1 MTLRSIQDHCD
12 LSSDEGAALDKTMGP
27 YDRLV
32 EEAASSSVEGQST
45 QLSFASAMADAS
57 ECDLLKALCS
67 RCFSADELS
76 KTRTKIATA
85 KQQAEAVVEVE
96 VEAEPEPELEVEV
109 KAKIIEEPVA
119 TEPEVVQA
127 EPKEVQEAVPVQ
139 EEPAVEEE

>member
-1 MTLRSIQDHCD
+1 MSNPNWNKSEEVKKEEPVAVVSSKDAVQEAFSLFAQLVTLRSIQDHCD
-12 LSSDEGAALDKTMGP
+12 LSSDESAALDKTMGP

-45 QLSFASAMADAS
+45 QVSFASAMADAS

-85 KQQAEAVVEVE
+85 KQ
-96 VEAEPEPELEVEV
+96 
-109 KAKIIEEPVA
+109 
-119 TEPEVVQA
+119 
-127 EPKEVQEAVPVQ
+127 
-139 EEPAVEEE
+139 